1 MSKFKK
7 HGKERG
13 SITLFVLLAILF
25 FIIIAYAIYANT
37 ANSISEQNR
46 EISAIQEHYE
56 QSSSEEQMD
65 KEYDDIINE
74 NIHIALYF
82 ASSGEVYSVN
92 QWTNQ
97 NLKVEINFPTSVPE
111 EERYYTI
118 DGIRKK
124 YEGEFII
131 EKNCTILSEYKD
143 MNTKVNVTR
152 IDKENPKATLNPDGG
167 NISIAKDEKG
177 TIEVVVT
184 ATDVGGSGVNT
195 LQYAWSTSNTTEP
208 TEQEWVTLENGGT
221 ARKTDCTE
229 GSYYLWTKVT
239 DVAGN
244 ETIEPSKEFKVETNK
259 KDLITLTP
267 NPSDWTNQDVTVTI
281 DYDDTITGDK
291 TITVSGTEGEDYE
304 IIGETEVV
312 IKTNDQTITV
322 TVTDETGEEITK
334 EITISNIDKIKPVVT
349 LAPNGSSIAMPD
361 SGSATIKTTLT
372 AEDKGGSGLNRL
384 QYAWSTSKDEEP
396 KEEEWKTF
404 ENGETVSK
412 QDCKAGTYYLWTRVT
427 DIAGNRAEDVKV
439 SNSFDVKK
447 LESPMTVTNKT
458 VKVQEQVDLSTLVNN
473 AKGDVSYKIK
483 NQTTLGSKIEGN
495 ILTVG
500 TNPINE
506 DVDKSVVI
514 IVTDAGNENYN
525 TISKEITITVQKYTR
540 ALEWEETTPDEIQF
554 GDTSKKATA
563 KLSGE
568 GGTAGEITYHSSN
581 QTYLTVEVN
590 TGILTP
596 VAVGGSSEITA
607 IMAGTGTVKS
617 EHITKTIY
625 VKRSSTATA
634 VAQADKIYN
643 GVSQIGVT
651 GNHVTW
657 TGITEATDVGTYI
670 AIATPEENYAFEDG
684 STDAKTITW
693 KIKAK
698 EVAVIWGDV
707 TSFVYNG
714 KPQAPSATAESGVD
728 GEILNI
734 VRTTGINVGT
744 YTSTARLESVTGG
757 SGKISNYILTNTTKQ
772 FIITNEKIVGSV
784 TITGTNQYGSTL
796 TAETIVSPEDATLT
810 YQWYSNTENSTSGG
824 TPIDGANKKEY
835 TVGDGLVGKY
845 IYVVVTAEKENYD
858 KISFT
863 DITDDETNGSK
874 TVTKLTLQKPTI
886 NGTYTY
892 NGKNQTLNINNYD
905 ANQMNVSGNTGT
917 DAGDY
922 TATITL
928 KDGNNYQWED
938 GTVTNIVLNWKIN
951 AKEVAVIWGEQTSFA
966 YDGKEHAPTVVA
978 ESGVEGE
985 TLNITRTTATEIG
998 IHTSTATLESVTGGR
1013 GKTTNYV
1020 LTGTSKEFVIA
1031 DRTIQGNVKITGTN
1045 QYGSTL
1051 TAETLVSPE
1060 DATLTYQWYSNT
1072 NNSTSGG
1079 TPIDG
1084 ATNKEYIVGE
1094 GLIGKYIYVVVTAK
1108 KTDYEDATFTDITD
1122 PTNNESA
1129 TVMKATLEK
1138 PTITEVYTYNGEE
1151 QTPKVEHFD
1160 TNSMNISG
1168 NTEVDAGDY
1177 KVIISLKDTNN
1188 YQWSDGTT
1196 TEIELNWK
1204 INTKKI
1210 ETVWGITTTF
1220 VYNGKEQ
1227 APTVKASSGVN
1238 GEVINVVRTTAINV
1252 GTYTSVASIES
1263 VTGGRGKT
1271 TNYTLINNTK
1281 QFTIT
1286 NEKIVG
1292 SVKITGTNQYGSTL
1306 TAETEVNPED
1316 ATLTY
1321 QWYSHT
1327 ENSTEG
1333 GIPIEGATER
1343 EYTVGDG
1350 LIGKYIYVVV
1360 TAEKENYGK
1369 ISFADITDDET
1380 NGSKTVTKISLQ
1392 KPTVNGTYTYNGKD
1406 QTLSVNNYDVN
1417 QMNISGNIAADAG
1430 DYTATVTL
1438 KDKNNY
1444 QWSDGTVTNIVLN
1457 WKINAKEVA
1466 VIWGNEISFSYD
1478 GKEHA
1483 PTVVAESGVEGETL
1497 NITRTTATE
1506 IGKHTSTATL
1516 ESVTGGRGKTTNYVL
1531 TGVTKEF
1538 TIADMTIKGNVTII
1552 GTNQYGS
1559 TLTAETEVNPGDAT
1573 LTYQWYSNTNNS
1585 TSGGTPIDGATQK
1598 EYVVGD
1604 GLVGKYIYVVV
1615 TAKKPNYGDATFSDI
1630 TDGSNNGS
1638 ETVMKI
1644 TVAKPTATGNYI
1656 YNATT
1661 QTVTLT
1667 GYDSA
1672 TMNVTGNTGID
1683 AGDYVVTIS
1692 LKDSSNYQWSGGT
1705 IEDVTYNW
1713 KISPKEVKVVW
1724 GEQTSF
1730 IYNGKEQAP
1739 SANADSGIAGETL
1752 NVTRTTAITIGD
1764 YTSTAKLESVTGGR
1778 GNVNNYV
1785 LTNTTIEFHIT
1796 NASIAGSVTI
1806 VGKNEYGSTLTAQT
1820 QVTPQDATLTYQW
1833 YSNTNNSTN
1842 GGTPIDGA
1850 IGKEYTVGKGLIG
1863 KYIYVIVTAE
1873 KENYGKISFSDITD
1887 DETNGSKTVTKLN
1900 LAKPTVSGTYTYNGA
1915 TQTVAINGYDAQNM
1929 TISGN
1934 TGIDAGDYLAEISLN
1949 DTENIQWLDGTI
1961 EKITFQW
1968 KINAKSVA
1976 VVWGENTSFIY
1987 NGEQQAPTATAES
2000 GVTGETLNITRT
2012 TEKDVGTY
2020 TSTASI
2026 VSVTGGRGKVSN
2038 YTLTN
2043 TTKEFTITNQK
2054 ITGSVKITG
2063 NNQYGSTLTAETIVD
2078 PADAA
2083 LSYQWYSNTTESTSG
2098 GTPINGATGSTYQIE
2113 SGLIGKYIY
2122 VVVTAKKTNYAD
2134 GVFVDVTDIS
2144 NNGSATVTKIT
2155 LKQPTATGTYT
2166 YNGTNQTLTLNGFD
2180 AGNMTVTGNT
2190 KVDAGDYTAVISL
2203 KDNENYQW
2211 SDGSVTDVTL
2221 NWKINTKSVE
2231 AVWGTTTTFVY
2242 NGEAQAPTV
2251 KASSG
2256 VSGEM
2261 LNLTRTTEV
2270 EVGDY
2275 TSQAKIESVTGG
2287 RAKVS
2292 NYTLTNDT
2300 KEFHIT
2306 NAKITGSVTIT
2317 GKNQYGSTLTAETI
2331 VNPEDATLSYQW
2343 YSNTTN
2349 STTGGTPIDGANKKD
2364 YTVGDGLIGKY
2375 IYVVVTA
2382 KKTNYGEVSF
2392 SDITDSDTNESA
2404 TVMKANLEKPTVSGT
2419 YSYNGTNQKITLNG
2433 YDANV
2438 MNISGDTGIDAGDYT
2453 ATVTLKDSSNYQW
2466 SDGTIANVTLSW
2478 KINPKQIPVI
2488 WGETTSFVYNGHPQA
2503 PTASAESGVEGETLN
2518 ITRTTETNVGNYTS
2532 TAKLESVTGGREKV
2546 SNYTLIG
2553 TTKEFSIANQ
2563 AITGSVKIT
2572 GTNQYGSTLTAET
2585 TVNPS
2590 DATLTYQWYSSSNNA
2605 ASGGTP
2611 IDGANKKDYTVGS
2624 GLAGKYI
2631 YVVVTAKKPNYG
2643 NASFSDIT
2651 DPTNNGSATVM
2662 KINVQKPTAEGS
2674 YTYNGT
2680 TQTLTLKGLDAEKM
2694 NVSGNTGI
2702 DAGDYTAIVT
2712 LKDSENYQWS
2722 DGTTSNVT
2730 LSWKINPKEV
2740 AVVWGTTTSFVYNG
2754 KEQAPT
2760 VSAESGVNGETLN
2773 MTRTTETEVGS
2784 YTSTAKLESVTGGR
2798 EKTANYILTNT
2809 TKAFNITNATITG
2822 SVTITGT
2829 NQYGSTLTAQTNVNP
2844 EDATLTYQ
2852 WYSNTTNSTNG
2863 GTPIDGANRKDYT
2876 IGDGLVGKYIYV
2888 VVTAKKDN
2896 YNEVT
2901 FSDITDPTNNGSATV
2916 MKISIQKPTATGNYT
2931 YNGTNQTLT
2940 LNGFDAGN
2948 MTVSGNTGTDA
2959 GNYTATVTLKDS
2971 GNYQW
2976 SDGTTSNVTLSW
2988 KINAKEVA
2996 VIWGDTTS
3004 FVYNG
3009 KEQAPTVSAE
3019 SGVSGE
3025 TIHLTRTT
3033 QVNVGNYTSTAS
3045 ITNVTGGR
3053 GKTSN
3058 YTLTNA
3064 TKAFNITNATITGS
3078 VKITG
3083 NNQYGST
3090 LTAQTTVNPGDATL
3104 SYQWYSNTIYLC
3116 SSNS

>member
-349 LAPNGSSIAMPD
+349 LAPNGNNITMPD

-384 QYAWSTSKDEEP
+384 QYAWSISKDEEP
-396 KEEEWKTF
+396 KEEEWKPF

-412 QDCKAGTYYLWTRVT
+412 EDCKAGTYYLWTRVT
-427 DIAGNRAEDVKV
+427 DIAGNRAEEVKV
-439 SNSFDVKK
+439 SNSFEVTK

-540 ALEWEETTPDEIQF
+540 TLEWEDTTPDEIQF

-874 TVTKLTLQKPTI
+874 TVTKVTLQKPTI

-1138 PTITEVYTYNGEE
+1138 PIITETYTYNGEE
-1151 QTPKVEHFD
+1151 QTANVEHFD

-1168 NTEVDAGDY
+1168 NIEIDAGDY
-1177 KVIISLKDTNN
+1177 VVTISLKDSTN
-1188 YQWSDGTT
+1188 YQWSDGSVTD
-1196 TEIELNWK
+1196 IELDWK

-1630 TDGSNNGS
+1630 TDASNNGS

-2000 GVTGETLNITRT
+2000 GVTGETINLTRT
-2012 TEKDVGTY
+2012 TGINVGTY
-2020 TSTASI
+2020 TSVASM
-2026 VSVTGGRGKVSN
+2026 VSVTGGRGRTDN
-2038 YTLTN
+2038 YILTN

-2054 ITGSVKITG
+2054 ITGSVTITG
-2063 NNQYGSTLTAETIVD
+2063 NNQYGSVLTAKTEVNPGDATLT
-2078 PADAA
+2078 
-2083 LSYQWYSNTTESTSG
+2083 YQWYSNTSNSTSG
-2098 GTPINGATGSTYQIE
+2098 GTPIKDATGSTYQIGD
-2113 SGLIGKYIY
+2113 GLIGKYIY

-2134 GVFVDVTDIS
+2134 GIFTDITDVS
-2144 NNGSATVTKIT
+2144 ANGSGTVIKVT
-2155 LKQPTATGTYT
+2155 LNKPTAQGEYT
-2166 YNGTNQTLTLNGFD
+2166 YNGATQTLEISGYD
-2180 AGNMTVTGNT
+2180 AQNMTISGNT
-2190 KVDAGDYTAVISL
+2190 GIDAGDYAATIKL
-2203 KDNENYQW
+2203 KDSNNYQW
-2211 SDGSVTDVTL
+2211 SDGSITDVILT
-2221 NWKINTKSVE
+2221 WKINAKSVE
-2231 AVWGTTTTFVY
+2231 ALWGTTISFVY
-2242 NGEAQAPTV
+2242 NGKAQAPTV

-2256 VSGEM
+2256 INGEV
-2261 LNLTRTTEV
+2261 LNVTRTTAI

-2287 RAKVS
+2287 RQKAS
-2292 NYTLTNDT
+2292 NYILTNNT

-2306 NAKITGSVTIT
+2306 NAKMTGSVTIT
-2317 GKNQYGSTLTAETI
+2317 GKNQYGSTLTAQTQ
-2331 VNPEDATLSYQW
+2331 VNPEDAELTYQW
-2343 YSNTTN
+2343 YSNTSN
-2349 STTGGTPIDGANKKD
+2349 STSGGTPIDGATGKD
-2364 YTVGDGLIGKY
+2364 YTIEKGLVGKY

-2382 KKTNYGEVSF
+2382 KKPNYGDVTF
-2392 SDITDSDTNESA
+2392 NDITDSTNNESA
-2404 TVMKANLEKPTVSGT
+2404 TVMKADLEKPTVSGT
-2419 YSYNGTNQKITLNG
+2419 YTYNGKNQKITLNS
-2433 YDANV
+2433 YDENV
-2438 MNISGDTGIDAGDYT
+2438 MSVTGDTGTDAGDYT

-2466 SDGTIANVTLSW
+2466 LDGTTSNVTLNW
-2478 KINPKQIPVI
+2478 KINPKQVPVI
-2488 WGETTSFVYNGHPQA
+2488 WGETTSFVYNGKAQA
-2503 PTASAESGVEGETLN
+2503 PTATAESGVEGETLN
-2518 ITRTTETNVGNYTS
+2518 ITRTTAINVGDYTS
-2532 TAKLESVTGGREKV
+2532 TATLESVTGGRGKV

-2553 TTKEFSIANQ
+2553 TTKEFSIANVT
-2563 AITGSVKIT
+2563 ITGSVTIK

-2585 TVNPS
+2585 VINPD
-2590 DATLTYQWYSSSNNA
+2590 DADLTYQWYVSDNNV

-2611 IDGANKKDYTVGS
+2611 IDGATDKDYTVGS

-2643 NASFSDIT
+2643 NATFTDIT

-2662 KINVQKPTAEGS
+2662 KININKPTASGT

-2680 TQTLTLKGLDAEKM
+2680 TQTLTINGIDTGKM

-2702 DAGDYTAIVT
+2702 
-2712 LKDSENYQWS
+2712 
-2722 DGTTSNVT
+2722 
-2730 LSWKINPKEV
+2730 
-2740 AVVWGTTTSFVYNG
+2740 
-2754 KEQAPT
+2754 
-2760 VSAESGVNGETLN
+2760 
-2773 MTRTTETEVGS
+2773 
-2784 YTSTAKLESVTGGR
+2784 
-2798 EKTANYILTNT
+2798 
-2809 TKAFNITNATITG
+2809 
-2822 SVTITGT
+2822 
-2829 NQYGSTLTAQTNVNP
+2829 
-2844 EDATLTYQ
+2844 
-2852 WYSNTTNSTNG
+2852 
-2863 GTPIDGANRKDYT
+2863 
-2876 IGDGLVGKYIYV
+2876 
-2888 VVTAKKDN
+2888 
-2896 YNEVT
+2896 
-2901 FSDITDPTNNGSATV
+2901 
-2916 MKISIQKPTATGNYT
+2916 
-2931 YNGTNQTLT
+2931 
-2940 LNGFDAGN
+2940 
-2948 MTVSGNTGTDA
+2948 DA

-2971 GNYQW
+2971 SNYQW
-2976 SDGTTSNVTLSW
+2976 SDGTIENITFNWVIQLKTIAVT
-2988 KINAKEVA
+2988 
-2996 VIWGDTTS
+2996 WGTTTS

-3009 KEQAPTVSAE
+3009 SAQAPSA
-3019 SGVSGE
+3019 SKC
-3025 TIHLTRTT
+3025 IKWR
-3033 QVNVGNYTSTAS
+3033 
-3045 ITNVTGGR
+3045 IR
-3053 GKTSN
+3053 R
-3058 YTLTNA
+3058 NA
-3064 TKAFNITNATITGS
+3064 
-3078 VKITG
+3078 
-3083 NNQYGST
+3083 
-3090 LTAQTTVNPGDATL
+3090 
-3104 SYQWYSNTIYLC
+3104 
-3116 SSNS
+3116 